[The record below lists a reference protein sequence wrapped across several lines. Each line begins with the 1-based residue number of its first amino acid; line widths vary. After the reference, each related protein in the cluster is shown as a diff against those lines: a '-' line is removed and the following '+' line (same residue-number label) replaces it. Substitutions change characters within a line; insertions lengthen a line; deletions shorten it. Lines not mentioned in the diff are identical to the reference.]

1 MRKRIGDQPAAAS
14 VLRRYQ
20 GMPPMRVS
28 NFDRDSAEKIERRN
42 MLRKQI
48 CVSAGAVAYDPNKS
62 MLGATTQQL
71 LEDRRRCLKAAQS
84 ILDKVKREKRADMD
98 ENETEIWNEAME
110 VADRISEELDNRRAA
125 GTFEDTDSPLN
136 RIFPGDPAVGARAG
150 RSRAGV
156 AAPEM
161 WRTADGKMVPALGRE
176 HRMADYCP
184 EANPPRDPDQRR
196 LSFGSLVRAMVIP
209 EARGE
214 HEIRALAEGT
224 DSAGGFTVP
233 TPLSTQI
240 IDLMRA
246 KTRVVQAGAT
256 TIPMSSETL
265 SIARVATDPTLAWK
279 AEAAESTPT
288 DMTFERVLFTSHT
301 LRCVVLASQELLQDS
316 VNVEQALMDAFAG
329 TFAVQLDRVALRGTG
344 LNDEPAGILNQ
355 SGVLTIDNNGSAIS
369 SYGLILDAIE
379 DMLEQNSSM
388 PTAAI
393 MAPRSL
399 IKFNKLTDT
408 TGQPLMRPPMIQ
420 NLPFLD
426 TTSVPTDDTQGSP
439 ANLTKLYVGDFT
451 KLMIGLRLRLSVQ
464 VLRERYADSYEYGFL
479 AAMRA
484 DVQLRHPK
492 SFNVITEVL

>member
-1 MRKRIGDQPAAAS
+1 MSKRIRSEVSEDDRVKRDLLRRKIAAS
-14 VLRRYQ
+14 I
-20 GMPPMRVS
+20 GHAP
-28 NFDRDSAEKIERRN
+28 
-42 MLRKQI
+42 
-48 CVSAGAVAYDPNKS
+48 YDPNGS
-62 MLGATTQQL
+62 LLGSTTKDL
-71 LEDRRRCLKAAQS
+71 LEERRRILKFTQA
-84 ILDKVKREKRADMD
+84 ILDKVKRENRGDMGAD
-98 ENETEIWNEAME
+98 EREIWDEAFTCLE
-110 VADRISEELDNRRAA
+110 SVDDELDNRRAN
-125 GTFEDTDSPLN
+125 GTFTDHESPMD
-136 RIFPGDPAVGARAG
+136 RIFAANDAGAG
-150 RSRAGV
+150 IRSDRNSRRSANG
-156 AAPEM
+156 PEM
-161 WRTADGKMVPALGRE
+161 WRTQDGKDVPALRAE
-176 HRMADYCP
+176 HRLADYCP
-184 EANPPRDPDQRR
+184 EARAASLRDPNERR
-196 LSFGSLVRAMVIP
+196 LTFGGLVRAMVIP

-246 KTRVVQAGAT
+246 KTRVVQAGAVT
-256 TIPMSSETL
+256 VPMSSETL

-344 LNDEPAGILNQ
+344 LNDEPTGILNQ
-355 SGVLTIDNNGSAIS
+355 SNVLQIDNNGSAIS

-379 DMLEQNSSM
+379 DMLEQNSAM
-388 PTAAI
+388 PTAVI

-399 IKFNKLTDT
+399 IKFNKLTDS
-408 TGQPLMRPPMIQ
+408 TGQPLMRPPMIA

-439 ANLTKLYVGDFT
+439 ANLTKLYVGDYT
-451 KLMIGLRLRLSVQ
+451 KLMIGMRLRLNIQ
-464 VLRERYADSYEYGFL
+464 VLRERYAEFYQYGFL
-479 AAMRA
+479 AAMRV
-484 DVQLRHPK
+484 DVALRQPK
-492 SFNVITEVL
+492 AFNVITEVL